1 MVSRPQRT
9 DEATSPPDSLSE
21 AQLSDF
27 AENLPVA
34 AANSNA
40 VGANKKKGRAVAIT
54 FLIVSAVAMFGWLT
68 GLGWAA
74 ISVVQWLF

>member
-9 DEATSPPDSLSE
+9 DEATAPPDSLPE
-21 AQLSDF
+21 GQLSDF
-27 AENLPVA
+27 AEKLPVA

-40 VGANKKKGRAVAIT
+40 VDASKKKGSAVAIT

-74 ISVVQWLF
+74 I